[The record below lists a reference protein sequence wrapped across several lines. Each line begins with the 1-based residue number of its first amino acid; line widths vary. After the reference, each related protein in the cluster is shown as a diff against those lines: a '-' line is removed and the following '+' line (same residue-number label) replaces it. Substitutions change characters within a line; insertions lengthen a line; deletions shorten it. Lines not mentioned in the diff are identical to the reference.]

1 MNISLLAFLLLFQTG
16 ISEPENITWKE
27 SPHFSSRPSTQSIDA
42 IVLHTTE
49 GSFTSNGVV
58 SWFQNPESNVSSHFI
73 VDYEGEIIQMVD
85 IDKKA
90 WHATYYNSRSIGIDF
105 CGKAGDPDTFNDLN
119 MEAMVELVAWLC
131 YTYDIPAIH
140 PSGDAYDYPNDNL
153 DEPGIVAHGQVQPW
167 NRTDPG
173 PHFDWEGFIEAVQEK
188 LAAIDILT
196 APTALA
202 TKEETNGLTFS
213 WENSPGADLYQLNV
227 AESSSDLTTMSGTF
241 QILYLG
247 EENSYTW
254 ANATAGTNYFWSV
267 TAQNNYSSATATASM
282 TQASSANETC
292 SAQIGGQP
300 FSALFILLSLAL
312 FLGTFALKGG
322 ASLQ

>member
-1 MNISLLAFLLLFQTG
+1 MNISLLAFLLFFQTG

-58 SWFQNPESNVSSHFI
+58 SWFQNPNSKVSSHFI
-73 VDYEGEIIQMVD
+73 VDYEGDIIQMVD

-105 CGKAGDPDTFNDLN
+105 CGKANDPDTFNDLN
-119 MEAMVELVAWLC
+119 METMVELVAWLC
-131 YTYDIPAIH
+131 FTYDIPVVH

-173 PHFDWEGFIEAVQEK
+173 PHFDWEGFIDAVQKK
-188 LAAIDILT
+188 LSAINTLT
-196 APTALA
+196 APTGLS
-202 TKEETNGLTFS
+202 TIEEEEGLTFS
-213 WENSPGADLYQLNV
+213 WDDTPGADLYQLDV
-227 AESSSDLTTMSGTF
+227 AESSEDLASMSGSF

-247 EENSYTW
+247 EESTYTW
-254 ANATAGTNYFWSV
+254 EGAASGSTYFWKV
-267 TAQNNYSSATATASM
+267 TAQNNFESASSTASTGTGTGNDNCSATIRERGTPL
-282 TQASSANETC
+282 T
-292 SAQIGGQP
+292 
-300 FSALFILLSLAL
+300 FILLGI
-312 FLGTFALKGG
+312 FLLMGTFALRGG
-322 ASLQ
+322 SSLQ